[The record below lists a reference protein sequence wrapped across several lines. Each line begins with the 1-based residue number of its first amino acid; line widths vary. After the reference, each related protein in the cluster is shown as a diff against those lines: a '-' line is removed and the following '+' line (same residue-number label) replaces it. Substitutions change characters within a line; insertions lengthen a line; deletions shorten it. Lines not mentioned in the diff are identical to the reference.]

1 MKKKLDD
8 DLKKLNDSEFSD
20 LVESISFLPK
30 DEKNFDEDGHEKK
43 KIKISKF
50 TKYFTT
56 ATGFIYTLTAPCI
69 LLVTIYYI
77 LVKYYFFKSK
87 PVLLI
92 VLIVLGILTGYWSL
106 FKEIGGHKK

>member
-1 MKKKLDD
+1 MIQNFQTQLRV
-8 DLKKLNDSEFSD
+8 
-20 LVESISFLPK
+20 LVFLPK

-92 VLIVLGILTGYWSL
+92 ILIVLGILTGYWSL

>member
-1 MKKKLDD
+1 MKKRLDD

-50 TKYFTT
+50 TK
-56 ATGFIYTLTAPCI
+56 
-69 LLVTIYYI
+69 
-77 LVKYYFFKSK
+77 
-87 PVLLI
+87 
-92 VLIVLGILTGYWSL
+92 
-106 FKEIGGHKK
+106 